1 MATQTED
8 VVLLIPEEKCPEWT
22 NAVSSCV
29 DLKMLKNPVRIST
42 IETCG
47 ASPKQDILKIFRPEL
62 STVNG
67 KNLMENILANSL
79 HWLGVIN
86 KVLGHSNTLAI
97 SFSGL
102 HT

>member
-67 KNLMENILANSL
+67 KKPDGEHPRKFTALVGCDQQGIGAQ
-79 HWLGVIN
+79 
-86 KVLGHSNTLAI
+86 
-97 SFSGL
+97 
-102 HT
+102 